1 MAFGIAN
8 DYTAVPRA
16 IRNALRGLWM
26 AFWLRRLARIQQ
38 NALRELVETPKALTN
53 FSPGLATTL
62 GVKQGTIINAESV
75 G

>member
-53 FSPGLATTL
+53 FSPGLEQPW
-62 GVKQGTIINAESV
+62 VSKRKQNER
-75 G
+75 